1 LIARAAGLV
10 PAAQRSL
17 HERTSRNGV
26 SPTAPEHVP
35 ELDGVR
41 GLAILLVLVW
51 HYVIDQSRGSLVARA
66 GALTWSGVDLFFVLS
81 GFLLGSILIRHR
93 GGERFYAAFYARRAC
108 RILPLYAVLLV
119 LYVLADAWL
128 KDPANQGHAWLFGR
142 PMPFWTYATLTQNVA
157 MSVAD
162 TSGAHFLGITW
173 SLAVEE
179 QFYLILP
186 LIIAFAPPR
195 LLPWLLAALI
205 GLAPV
210 LRALAEAQRL
220 DAFVLMPTRMDSLL
234 GGVLLACLLNDPST
248 RAWFEARTRFLKW
261 LLAIFGLGFA
271 ILTLERRSLGV
282 LDHTW
287 LAALYTVLVAIV
299 VVDRSGPIS
308 RSLRARWLVGLGV
321 VSYGVYLFHQAV
333 SGLLHG
339 TVFQRPPHIDSIA
352 SAALTTLAL
361 GLTIAI
367 AVATRTFIEAPIL
380 GMGRRIAYRA
390 SG

>member
-1 LIARAAGLV
+1 MISLHRPVSRSGTSPAALAYV
-10 PAAQRSL
+10 PA
-17 HERTSRNGV
+17 
-26 SPTAPEHVP
+26 
-35 ELDGVR
+35 LDGVR

-51 HYVIDQSRGSLVARA
+51 HYVVDQTWGSWIARA

-93 GGERFYAAFYARRAC
+93 GGERFYAAFYTRRVC
-108 RILPLYAVLLV
+108 RIVPLYALLLL
-119 LYVLADAWL
+119 LYVVIDAWV
-128 KDPANQGHAWLFGR
+128 KDPANQGHAWLFGN
-142 PMPFWTYATLTQNVA
+142 PMPFWSYATLTQNLA
-157 MSVAD
+157 MSFAN

-186 LIIAFAPPR
+186 LLIAVAPPR
-195 LLPWLLAALI
+195 TLPWLLAALI

-210 LRALAEAQRL
+210 LRALAEAYRV

-234 GGVLLACLLNDPST
+234 GGVLLACLLGEPST

-261 LLAIFGLGFA
+261 LLAIFVVGFG

-282 LDHTW
+282 LDHSW
-287 LAALYTVLVAIV
+287 LAGLYTVLIAIV
-299 VVDRSGPIS
+299 VVEPSGTIS

-333 SGLLHG
+333 SGLLHSA
-339 TVFQRPPHIDSIA
+339 VFQRPPSIDSIA
-352 SAALTTLAL
+352 SAMLTLLAL
-361 GLTIAI
+361 AVTVAV
-367 AVATRTFIEAPIL
+367 AVATRYAIEAPIIAL
-380 GMGRRIAYRA
+380 GRRVAFREATNLSRGYFFRA
-390 SG
+390 